1 MIDITQYTTTE
12 LIQVGGA
19 VLVLVLTFAAGL
31 KLSNDKSF

>member
-12 LIQVGGA
+12 LIQTGGA

-31 KLSNDKSF
+31 KLTSNKDF

>member
-12 LIQVGGA
+12 LLQTGGA

-31 KLSNDKSF
+31 KISKDKQF